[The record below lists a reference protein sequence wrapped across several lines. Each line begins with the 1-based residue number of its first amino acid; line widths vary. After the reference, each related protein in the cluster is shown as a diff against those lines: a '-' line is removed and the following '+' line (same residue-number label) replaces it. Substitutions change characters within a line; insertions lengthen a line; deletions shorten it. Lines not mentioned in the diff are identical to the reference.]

1 MSSALSRWKK
11 VAQSDTTPAYS
22 VYTGFIEKSDSDSRD
37 YRVLRL
43 ENGLQAVLVHDL
55 HADKAAACVDVAVGH
70 LQDPVGLM
78 FISDVSVPNI

>member
-1 MSSALSRWKK
+1 MFTGLIET
-11 VAQSDTTPAYS
+11 SDL
-22 VYTGFIEKSDSDSRD
+22 DSRD

-70 LQDPVGLM
+70 LQDPVRLM
-78 FISDVSVPNI
+78 FMSGVFVLNMSVSS